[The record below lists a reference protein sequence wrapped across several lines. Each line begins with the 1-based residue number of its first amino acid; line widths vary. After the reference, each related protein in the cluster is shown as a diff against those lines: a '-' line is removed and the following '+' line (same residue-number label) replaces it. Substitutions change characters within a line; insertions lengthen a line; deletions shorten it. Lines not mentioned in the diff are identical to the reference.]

1 MARNDKDDRFPTIT
15 ISGGPDPASLKIY
28 RDGKLMDTVVEFQIN
43 GGTDAP
49 VTAIFKE
56 IVTFDGSI
64 DVFPSRK
71 LD

>member
-1 MARNDKDDRFPTIT
+1 MSDKDERFPRIT
-15 ISGGPDPASLKIY
+15 ISGGPDPSSLKIY
-28 RDGKLMDTVVEFQIN
+28 RDGKIMNTVVEFQIN
-43 GGTDAP
+43 GGSDTP

-56 IVTFDGSI
+56 VVTFDGSV